1 VRALRPFGA
10 FAPPAPAI
18 EDFVPPS
25 ISRDPVLVTG
35 GAGYIGSVTV
45 GRLLAQGRRVRVL
58 DSMMFGDAALAP
70 YKGSADLEILE
81 GDVRDAALVARATA
95 GVDGI
100 LHLAGLVGDP
110 ACALDPAL
118 TRAVNV
124 TSTITLAEAAKAA
137 RVRRFVFASTCSVYG
152 AAGDSWLDE
161 TSKVGPVSLYAESNL
176 ESEALL
182 AERLAGSGVE
192 CVLLRFATVFGVSPR
207 MRFDLVVNLLTARA
221 LREGV
226 LEVHGGEQW
235 RPQVHVDDVASA
247 LLAALDHPRA
257 AGRTYTVGSD
267 ALNLRIG
274 ELAEA
279 IAARFPD
286 ARLTVSEA
294 RDPRSYRVSFARIE
308 SELDYRPR
316 HTIDSGVREIQ
327 DWIGAQAGLDPAA
340 ARYSNVRTLEAALR

>member
-1 VRALRPFGA
+1 
-10 FAPPAPAI
+10 
-18 EDFVPPS
+18 
-25 ISRDPVLVTG
+25 VLVTG
-35 GAGYIGSVTV
+35 GAGYIGSITAL
-45 GRLLAQGRRVRVL
+45 RLLAAGRRVRVL
-58 DSMMFGDAALAP
+58 DSMMFGDAALASVRDSP
-70 YKGSADLEILE
+70 ELEVLQ
-81 GDVRDAALVARATA
+81 GDVRDHALVARAVE
-95 GVDGI
+95 GCDGI

-137 RVRRFVFASTCSVYG
+137 RVRRLVFASTCSVYG

-161 TSKVGPVSLYAESNL
+161 TSPTGPVSLYAESNL
-176 ESEALL
+176 ESEALF
-182 AERLAGSGVE
+182 AERLAGSETE

-247 LLAALDHPRA
+247 LIAALDHPEA
-257 AGRTYTVGSD
+257 AGRTYNVGSD

-274 ELAEA
+274 ALAEA
-279 IAARFPD
+279 IAARFPA

-316 HTIDSGVREIQ
+316 HTVDSGVREIA
-327 DWIGAQAGLDPAA
+327 DWISRQDGLDPAA
-340 ARYSNVRTLEAALR
+340 PRYSNVRTLEAALR

>member
-1 VRALRPFGA
+1 
-10 FAPPAPAI
+10 
-18 EDFVPPS
+18 VPPS

-45 GRLLAQGRRVRVL
+45 GRLLASGRRVRVL
-58 DSMMFGDAALAP
+58 DNMMFGDESLAP
-70 YKGSADLEILE
+70 FRDSPGLEVLA
-81 GDVRDAALVARATA
+81 GDVRDAALVARATE
-95 GVDGI
+95 GVRGV

-124 TSTITLAEAAKAA
+124 ESTITLAEAAKAA
-137 RVRRFVFASTCSVYG
+137 RVGRIVFASTCSVYG

-161 TSKVGPVSLYAESNL
+161 SSLTGPVSLYAESNL
-176 ESEALL
+176 ESEALFR
-182 AERLAGSGVE
+182 ERLQGSGVE

-226 LEVHGGEQW
+226 LEVHGGGQW

-247 LLAALDHPRA
+247 LVAALDHPRA
-257 AGRTYTVGSD
+257 AGRTYNVGSD

-274 ELAEA
+274 ELAKA

-286 ARLTVSEA
+286 ARLTVSET

-308 SELDYRPR
+308 DELGYHPR
-316 HTIDSGVREIQ
+316 HSIDSGVREIQ
-327 DWIGAQAGLDPAA
+327 DWIGARPGLDPAA
-340 ARYSNVRTLEAALR
+340 ARFSNVRTLEAALR